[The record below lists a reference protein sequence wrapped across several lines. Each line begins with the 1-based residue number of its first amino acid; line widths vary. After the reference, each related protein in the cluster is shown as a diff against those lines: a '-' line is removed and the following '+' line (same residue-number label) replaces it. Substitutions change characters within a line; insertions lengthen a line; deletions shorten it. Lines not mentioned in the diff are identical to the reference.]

1 MRLLTFL
8 FFLLPL
14 GSCKPAASVQ
24 TDSLATLQ
32 SVVDAELDIHAT
44 IEKNKSMTFALAY
57 RNQNRETEY
66 IVVRL
71 KDLMVVRKE
80 RLTGSVA
87 WSGEM
92 QLKESAVQGMVKRD
106 SKPSENFRLIDLNNY
121 LIQKEWKKTFY

>member
-24 TDSLATLQ
+24 TDSRATLQ

-71 KDLMVVRKE
+71 KDLTVVRKE